1 MTLTAFLGAMF
12 IKALHATIRK
22 RHVHPEHLVDPPQY
36 ILVFW
41 HSHIISAFF
50 CRWRKPIS
58 VMLSRSKD
66 GELIARAARW
76 FGADSVRG
84 SSTRGGSSALRAI
97 IREARDGKN
106 IAFTP
111 DGPKGP
117 PLVAKEGTIYA
128 AQMTGLPIVPMA
140 IAASRKTLL
149 RSWDR
154 TMIPLPLSKLTYVY
168 GAPMVV
174 PRDADVEEWRK
185 RLENA
190 MNALAGEA
198 ELLAGGMV
206 KA

>member
-1 MTLTAFLGAMF
+1 MF

-22 RHVHPEHLVDPPQY
+22 RHVRLEHLVDPPQY

-76 FGADSVRG
+76 FGVDSVRG

-117 PLVAKEGTIYA
+117 PRVAKEGTIYA

-140 IAASRKTLL
+140 VAASRKTLL
-149 RSWDR
+149 RSW
-154 TMIPLPLSKLTYVY
+154 YVY

-185 RLENA
+185 RLEDA